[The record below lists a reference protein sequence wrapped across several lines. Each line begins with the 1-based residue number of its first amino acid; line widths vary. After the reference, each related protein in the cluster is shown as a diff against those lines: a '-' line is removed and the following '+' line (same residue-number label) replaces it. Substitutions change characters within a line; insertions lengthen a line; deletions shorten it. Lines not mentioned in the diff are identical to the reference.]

1 MTEAVLPTPYPLD
14 YLRLGLL
21 VTCSVS
27 LLCTC
32 QGTQHRGHGG
42 ISTPAAPH
50 PAFWGALYC
59 MLSGLLLVCLKSMV
73 DPYPTFQITLD

>member
-27 LLCTC
+27 LLCTW
-32 QGTQHRGHGG
+32 GHGG
-42 ISTPAAPH
+42 TSHTNSPH

-59 MLSGLLLVCLKSMV
+59 MSSGLLLVCLKSMV
-73 DPYPTFQITLD
+73 DAYPAFRLKLD